1 MIYNAGRGA
10 GAGPR
15 LQQRSSKAHRHT
27 ATPTATPLP
36 LLPFWNELRGQL
48 ARLEGVREL
57 PMPAH
62 LALSSSKSPP
72 VGVRSGC
79 CHSDRLRVGTLLYAN
94 IGASSRTGTQGSL
107 SLLRGSLY
115 PSCFSFQPPLCFEV
129 VAFDGGRRWM
139 VAVEYLPLALLL
151 QDDAGGKDGEPEL
164 AGQQTQ
170 TERAEQQPPRPAEA
184 FAATAQ
190 QQRQRRQPGEQQWG
204 WEQQEDVP
212 LTAAEWQQQQVQ
224 RLAAVQQLHSIAA
237 APLAAGLAG
246 RPAAL
251 VPGGAG
257 LRGSPASLLLSS
269 AQLAAVHPEVRSLPS
284 RLLALHSLGLPAFR
298 AALSVHLNGLAAAPA
313 DASPQ
318 HVAQMAAAQRAH
330 AVVAAARPPLCTEQ
344 LLAAFGP
351 GWLDDWQEQ
360 LRASSLQGLPETPL
374 HPSSTARVHPPAQ
387 QDGTQAAGRRRAAA
401 AAEAAAGGGQEF
413 VYIDPSQMLRR
424 ARGEQQRER

>member
-1 MIYNAGRGA
+1 MGGSALTPGEVTFCE
-10 GAGPR
+10 
-15 LQQRSSKAHRHT
+15 RST
-27 ATPTATPLP
+27 C
-36 LLPFWNELRGQL
+36 
-48 ARLEGVREL
+48 
-57 PMPAH
+57 
-62 LALSSSKSPP
+62 SSSSLPP
-72 VGVRSGC
+72 SANTKQLIQSIACCLIYHYIPLHNPKRNLHHDLNHHFLSTTRLYLAAC
-79 CHSDRLRVGTLLYAN
+79 CHPCRLRIGTFLYAN
-94 IGASSRTGTQGSL
+94 VGASSRTGTQGSL

-151 QDDAGGKDGEPEL
+151 QNDAGEPEL
-164 AGQQTQ
+164 AEEQTQ
-170 TERAEQQPPRPAEA
+170 TERAEQQPSRPAEA
-184 FAATAQ
+184 FTATAQ
-190 QQRQRRQPGEQQWG
+190 QQRQRRPSGDQQGG

-237 APLAAGLAG
+237 APLAGGIAG

-257 LRGSPASLLLSS
+257 LRGRPASLLLSS

-351 GWLDDWQEQ
+351 GWLDDWQVRSV
-360 LRASSLQGLPETPL
+360 LRSG
-374 HPSSTARVHPPAQ
+374 V
-387 QDGTQAAGRRRAAA
+387 
-401 AAEAAAGGGQEF
+401 
-413 VYIDPSQMLRR
+413 V
-424 ARGEQQRER
+424 

>member
-1 MIYNAGRGA
+1 
-10 GAGPR
+10 
-15 LQQRSSKAHRHT
+15 
-27 ATPTATPLP
+27 
-36 LLPFWNELRGQL
+36 
-48 ARLEGVREL
+48 
-57 PMPAH
+57 MPAH
-62 LALSSSKSPP
+62 LALSSSQSPP

-79 CHSDRLRVGTLLYAN
+79 CHSDRLRIGTFLYAN
-94 IGASSRTGTQGSL
+94 VGASSRTGTQGSL

-151 QDDAGGKDGEPEL
+151 QNDAGEPEL
-164 AGQQTQ
+164 AEEQTQ
-170 TERAEQQPPRPAEA
+170 TERAEQQPSRPAEA
-184 FAATAQ
+184 FTATAQ
-190 QQRQRRQPGEQQWG
+190 QQRQRRPSGDQQGG

-237 APLAAGLAG
+237 APLAGGTAG

-257 LRGSPASLLLSS
+257 LRGRPASLLLSS

-360 LRASSLQGLPETPL
+360 LRASSLQGLPATQR
-374 HPSSTARVHPPAQ
+374 HPSSRARVQPPAQ
-387 QDGTQAAGRRRAAA
+387 HDGTQAAGRRRAAA
-401 AAEAAAGGGQEF
+401 AAGAAAGGGEEF

-424 ARGEQQRER
+424 ARGDQKRER